1 MGIFRGP
8 NIVRDNLH
16 CYVDVA
22 SPRCY
27 SGTGTTLT
35 DLSGNGRNFTLV
47 NGASVSGDSLLLL
60 DGSNDYANYSQTF
73 DWTSTPWTVEFWA
86 KATDFAYPSVIDL
99 INAGNGH
106 FRFDLNSTHIRSQFR
121 TPGGSSTSLV
131 NYNTTIT
138 SGEWYFC
145 SFTRSATTYK
155 AYLNGIL
162 GATNTSS
169 ALNNSSGMNVI
180 RIGYSA
186 DYDASD
192 RTFEGSVGPVRIYSS
207 TLSDTEVQQNYNAQ
221 KSRFE
226 I

>member
-16 CYVDVA
+16 CYVDA
-22 SPRCY
+22 SSPRCY
-27 SGTGTTLT
+27 SGSGTTLT

-47 NGASVSGDSLLLL
+47 NGASISGGTLLL
-60 DGSNDYANYSQTF
+60 DGSNDYAQHSETF

-86 KATDFAYPSVIDL
+86 KATDFTYPSVIDL
-99 INAGNGH
+99 IVAGNGH
-106 FRFDLNSTHIRSQFR
+106 FRFDLNSTYIRSQFR
-121 TPGGSSTSLV
+121 TPAGSSSSLV

-145 SFTRSATTYK
+145 SFTRSGTTYK

-169 ALNNSSGMNVI
+169 ALNNSSNMTAV

-192 RTFEGSVGPVRIYSS
+192 RTFEGSVGPVRIYSI

-221 KSRFE
+221 KSRFG